1 MTPKR
6 NKPKKKGT
14 RNQKGLQR
22 IQRTVN
28 QLRNEFEDKYPFAID
43 LDNVQV
49 PEGLPSF
56 TDFVLG
62 KESNR
67 AYNEVDPVY
76 AYQKTVDLPF
86 GLQLQRWRGKK
97 TSPDGKNYRVPYFT
111 ALKAV
116 RTGQPKA
123 VGNKFG
129 AGIGSD
135 GKFTTGITHALGSPG
150 FSGYKDGHRKYMEQ
164 RSTVDKVKGIAGSIL
179 PPLNYLTG
187 QGASIGG
194 QKFLPALS
202 IAGWANTL
210 KYGASEDAKFLPLAA
225 RGISNFEFQRLTP
238 SKLVVPTAGIR
249 MNPFGKA
256 VRGLKR
262 EARKDEKKL
271 DKRLLKGTSE
281 YDKQLEKEKANFE
294 RQALLYEKKYG
305 FKPEIPDFTA
315 GFRAVSPQPT
325 GKKRGEYRN
334 PIFLKD
340 GGIVP
345 FMKPKKK

>member
-6 NKPKKKGT
+6 NKPKKRAT

-28 QLRNEFEDKYPFAID
+28 KLRNEFEEKYPFAVD
-43 LDNVQV
+43 YDAVQV

-67 AYNEVDPVY
+67 AYNEVDPAY
-76 AYQKTVDLPF
+76 AYQNTVDLPF

-111 ALKAV
+111 ALKSM
-116 RTGQPKA
+116 RSGMPK
-123 VGNKFG
+123 VKGSKLG
-129 AGIGSD
+129 AGISTD
-135 GKFTTGITHALGSPG
+135 GKFTTGITHVLGSPN
-150 FSGYKDGHRKYMEQ
+150 FSGYKKGHKKYMEE
-164 RSTVDKVKGIAGSIL
+164 RSTVDKVKGIAGSVF

-202 IAGWANTL
+202 LAGWGNTL
-210 KYGASEDAKFLPLAA
+210 KYGLSKDAKFLPLAA
-225 RGISNFEFQRLTP
+225 RGLANQQFMTLTP

-256 VRGLKR
+256 VRSLKR
-262 EARKDEKKL
+262 DAKKDEKKL

-294 RQALLYEKKYG
+294 RQALLYEKNYG
-305 FKPEIPDFTA
+305 FKPEIPEMTQ
-315 GFRAVSPQPT
+315 GFRPAQYQA
-325 GKKRGEYRN
+325 GQGRRGQNRN
-334 PIFLKD
+334 PIYLKN

>member
-6 NKPKKKGT
+6 NKPKKRAT

-22 IQRTVN
+22 IERTVN
-28 QLRNEFEDKYPFAID
+28 KLRNEFEDKYPFAVD
-43 LDNVQV
+43 FDAVQL

-76 AYQKTVDLPF
+76 EYQKTVDLPF

-111 ALKAV
+111 ALKSM
-116 RTGQPKA
+116 RTGHPKA
-123 VGNKFG
+123 TGSKFG

-135 GKFTTGITHALGSPG
+135 GKFTSGITHMLGSPG

-164 RSTVDKVKGIAGSIL
+164 RSTVDKVKGIAGSVL

-187 QGASIGG
+187 QGASLGG
-194 QKFLPALS
+194 RKVLPALS
-202 IAGWANTL
+202 LAGWANTL
-210 KYGASEDAKFLPLAA
+210 AYGAKPDAKFLPLAA
-225 RGISNFEFQRLTP
+225 RGIGNQQFMRLTP

-249 MNPFGKA
+249 VNPFGKA

-262 EARKDEKKL
+262 QSKKDEKKL
-271 DKRLLKGTSE
+271 DNKLKKGS
-281 YDKQLEKEKANFE
+281 KQYNIQLDKEKADFE
-294 RQALLYEKKYG
+294 RQSKLYEKRYG
-305 FKPEIPDFTA
+305 FKPAVPEMTQ
-315 GFRAVSPQPT
+315 GFRAVTPQTT
-325 GKKRGEYRN
+325 GRRGEYRN
-334 PIFLKD
+334 PLYLKN

-345 FMKPKKK
+345 FMKPKKKR